1 MALASENGME
11 REQSSNRRIA
21 KNTLALYVRMFLTMV
36 VGLYTSRVVLATLGV
51 EDYGVYG
58 VVGGITSMLGFLN
71 ASMSGATSRFLT
83 FELGRGDKKRL
94 ENTFS
99 SAMIVHMGIAAVVLV
114 LAETVGLWF
123 LCHKLVI
130 PPERMTAAHWVYQLS
145 ILSSMLTITQV
156 PYNATIIAHE
166 NMNVYA
172 YVEILN
178 SVLKLL
184 IVYLLTI
191 GDFDKLILYAVL
203 MLAVSV
209 MVMMTYRIYCVR
221 HYSESH
227 FHWVWDKA
235 FLTPL
240 LSFSGWNIYAA
251 MCFLGRQQGTNFILN
266 FFGGAVLNAAASLA
280 ATADG
285 IITGFAYNVVTA
297 FRPQIIKQYAVGDKR
312 NVEFLLGLALKVS
325 LFLFAVFALP
335 LATNAE
341 MIIRLWLGSVPG
353 HTVAFL
359 RIILL
364 SSAFQVINTVFL
376 VVIQATGYI
385 KSNSKITGTISILN
399 LLPLYLLLRFGI
411 GVDIA
416 YYIVISANMLISV
429 ANYYCIRKTVPEIVL
444 MPMYLQAIFFIII
457 ECVIA
462 YVLNLTCLSSFKYSN
477 FVIVFFVNLFIALGF
492 MFASANEQQRNAIF
506 NARYKILV
514 PLLKLKQGIESQIF
528 KRNQK

>member
-145 ILSSMLTITQV
+145 ILSSMLAITQV

-209 MVMMTYRIYCVR
+209 TVMMTYRIYCVR
-221 HYSESH
+221 HYSEAH
-227 FHWVWDKA
+227 FHWVWDKTH
-235 FLTPL
+235 LKPL
-240 LSFSGWNIYAA
+240 LSFSGWDLYGN
-251 MCFLGRQQGTNFILN
+251 MSVMVRQQGINFLIN
-266 FFGGAVLNAAASLA
+266 MFWGVVFNAASSI
-280 ATADG
+280 ATTVNG
-285 IITGFAYNVVTA
+285 MVTGFAYNLIQA
-297 FRPQIIKQYAVGDKR
+297 FRPAIIKEYAAGNIKEMEIMIGNAAKYTVLLFGCMLTPLIFELPFVMELWLGNVPEKAVDFCRLLLIASLFNLINNVIGIGIHATGNIKR
-312 NVEFLLGLALKVS
+312 ISLVTGSLIFACVPFVYLLFEFNFNIDWAYIILINNTIMVLITNTIILKIQISEINISKIYKDVLQSILIVSLATIVVWFINMNLPQSFIRMIIEIIINLVVVATFLWFLLGKKRM
-325 LFLFAVFALP
+325 LFLKK
-335 LATNAE
+335 
-341 MIIRLWLGSVPG
+341 MI
-353 HTVAFL
+353 
-359 RIILL
+359 
-364 SSAFQVINTVFL
+364 
-376 VVIQATGYI
+376 
-385 KSNSKITGTISILN
+385 
-399 LLPLYLLLRFGI
+399 
-411 GVDIA
+411 
-416 YYIVISANMLISV
+416 
-429 ANYYCIRKTVPEIVL
+429 
-444 MPMYLQAIFFIII
+444 
-457 ECVIA
+457 
-462 YVLNLTCLSSFKYSN
+462 
-477 FVIVFFVNLFIALGF
+477 
-492 MFASANEQQRNAIF
+492 
-506 NARYKILV
+506 YK
-514 PLLKLKQGIESQIF
+514 
-528 KRNQK
+528 

>member
-145 ILSSMLTITQV
+145 ILSSMLAITQV

-209 MVMMTYRIYCVR
+209 TVMMTYRIYCVR
-221 HYSESH
+221 HYSEAH
-227 FHWVWDKA
+227 FHWVWDKTH
-235 FLTPL
+235 LKPL
-240 LSFSGWNIYAA
+240 LSFSGWDLYGN
-251 MCFLGRQQGTNFILN
+251 MSVTVRQQGINFLIN
-266 FFGGAVLNAAASLA
+266 MFFGVVFNAASSI
-280 ATADG
+280 ATTVNG
-285 IITGFAYNVVTA
+285 MVTGFAYNLIQA
-297 FRPQIIKQYAVGDKR
+297 FRPAIIKEYAAGNIKEMEIMIGNAAKYTVLLFGCMLTPLIFELPFVMELWLGNVPEKAVDFCRLLLIASLFNLIINVIGIGIHATGNIKR
-312 NVEFLLGLALKVS
+312 ISLVTGSLIFAFVPFVYLLFEFNFNIDWAYIILINNTIMVLITNTIILKIQISEINISKIYKDVLQSILIVSLATIVVWFINMNLPQSFIRMIIEIIINLVVVATFLWFLLGKKRM
-325 LFLFAVFALP
+325 LFLKK
-335 LATNAE
+335 
-341 MIIRLWLGSVPG
+341 MI
-353 HTVAFL
+353 
-359 RIILL
+359 
-364 SSAFQVINTVFL
+364 
-376 VVIQATGYI
+376 
-385 KSNSKITGTISILN
+385 
-399 LLPLYLLLRFGI
+399 
-411 GVDIA
+411 
-416 YYIVISANMLISV
+416 
-429 ANYYCIRKTVPEIVL
+429 
-444 MPMYLQAIFFIII
+444 
-457 ECVIA
+457 
-462 YVLNLTCLSSFKYSN
+462 
-477 FVIVFFVNLFIALGF
+477 
-492 MFASANEQQRNAIF
+492 
-506 NARYKILV
+506 YK
-514 PLLKLKQGIESQIF
+514 
-528 KRNQK
+528 

>member
-145 ILSSMLTITQV
+145 ILSSMLAITQV

-209 MVMMTYRIYCVR
+209 TVMMTYRIYCVR

-227 FHWVWDKA
+227 FHWVWDKTY
-235 FLTPL
+235 LKPL
-240 LSFSGWNIYAA
+240 LSFSGWDLYGN
-251 MCFLGRQQGTNFILN
+251 MSVTVRQQGINFLIN
-266 FFGGAVLNAAASLA
+266 MFFGVVFNAASSI
-280 ATADG
+280 ATTVNG
-285 IITGFAYNVVTA
+285 MVTGFAYNLIQA
-297 FRPQIIKQYAVGDKR
+297 FRPAIIKEYAAGNIKEMEIMIGNAAKYTVLLFGCMLTPLIFELPFVMELWLGNVPEKAVDFCRLLLIASLFNLIINVIGIGIHATGNIKR
-312 NVEFLLGLALKVS
+312 ISLVTGSLIFACVPFVYLLFEFNFNIDWAYIILINNTIMVLITDTIILKIQISEINISKIYKDVLQSILIVSLATIVVWFINMNLPQSFIRMIIEIIINLVVVATFLWFLLGKKRM
-325 LFLFAVFALP
+325 LFLKK
-335 LATNAE
+335 
-341 MIIRLWLGSVPG
+341 MI
-353 HTVAFL
+353 
-359 RIILL
+359 
-364 SSAFQVINTVFL
+364 
-376 VVIQATGYI
+376 
-385 KSNSKITGTISILN
+385 
-399 LLPLYLLLRFGI
+399 
-411 GVDIA
+411 
-416 YYIVISANMLISV
+416 
-429 ANYYCIRKTVPEIVL
+429 
-444 MPMYLQAIFFIII
+444 
-457 ECVIA
+457 
-462 YVLNLTCLSSFKYSN
+462 
-477 FVIVFFVNLFIALGF
+477 
-492 MFASANEQQRNAIF
+492 
-506 NARYKILV
+506 YK
-514 PLLKLKQGIESQIF
+514 
-528 KRNQK
+528 

>member
-145 ILSSMLTITQV
+145 ILSSMLAITQV

-209 MVMMTYRIYCVR
+209 TVMMTYRIYCVR
-221 HYSESH
+221 HYSEAH
-227 FHWVWDKA
+227 FHWVWDKTH
-235 FLTPL
+235 LKPL
-240 LSFSGWNIYAA
+240 LSFSGWDLYGN
-251 MCFLGRQQGTNFILN
+251 MSVTVRQQGINFLIN
-266 FFGGAVLNAAASLA
+266 MFFGVVFNAASSI
-280 ATADG
+280 ATTVNG
-285 IITGFAYNVVTA
+285 MVTGFAYNLIQA
-297 FRPQIIKQYAVGDKR
+297 FRPAIIKEYAAGNIKEMEIMIGNAAKYTVLLFGCMLTPLIFELPFVMELWLGNVPEKAVDFCRLLLIASLFNLINNVIGIGIHATGNIKR
-312 NVEFLLGLALKVS
+312 ISLVTGSLIFACVPFVYLLFEFNFNIDWAYIILINNTIMVLITNTIILKIQISEINISKIYKDVLQSILIVSLATIVVWFINMNLPQSFIRMIIEIIINLVVVATFLWFLLGKKRM
-325 LFLFAVFALP
+325 LFLKK
-335 LATNAE
+335 
-341 MIIRLWLGSVPG
+341 MI
-353 HTVAFL
+353 
-359 RIILL
+359 
-364 SSAFQVINTVFL
+364 
-376 VVIQATGYI
+376 
-385 KSNSKITGTISILN
+385 
-399 LLPLYLLLRFGI
+399 
-411 GVDIA
+411 
-416 YYIVISANMLISV
+416 
-429 ANYYCIRKTVPEIVL
+429 
-444 MPMYLQAIFFIII
+444 
-457 ECVIA
+457 
-462 YVLNLTCLSSFKYSN
+462 
-477 FVIVFFVNLFIALGF
+477 
-492 MFASANEQQRNAIF
+492 
-506 NARYKILV
+506 YK
-514 PLLKLKQGIESQIF
+514 
-528 KRNQK
+528 

>member
-145 ILSSMLTITQV
+145 ILSSMLAITQV

-209 MVMMTYRIYCVR
+209 TVMMTYRIYCVR
-221 HYSESH
+221 HYSEAH
-227 FHWVWDKA
+227 FHWVWDKTH
-235 FLTPL
+235 LKPL
-240 LSFSGWNIYAA
+240 LSFSGWDLYGN
-251 MCFLGRQQGTNFILN
+251 MSVTVRQQGINFLIN
-266 FFGGAVLNAAASLA
+266 MFFGVVFNAASSI
-280 ATADG
+280 ATTVNG
-285 IITGFAYNVVTA
+285 MVIGFAYNLIQA
-297 FRPQIIKQYAVGDKR
+297 FRPAIIKEYAAGNIKEMEIMIGNAAKYTVLLFGCMLTPLIFELPFVMELWLGNVPEKAVDFCRLLLIASLFNLINNVIGIGIHATGNIKR
-312 NVEFLLGLALKVS
+312 ISLVTGSLIFACVPFVYLLFEFNFNIDWAYIILINNTIMVLITNTIILKIQISEINISKIYKDVLQSILIVSLATIVVWFINMNLPQSFIRMIIEIIINLVVVATFLWFLLGKKRM
-325 LFLFAVFALP
+325 LFLKK
-335 LATNAE
+335 
-341 MIIRLWLGSVPG
+341 MI
-353 HTVAFL
+353 
-359 RIILL
+359 
-364 SSAFQVINTVFL
+364 
-376 VVIQATGYI
+376 
-385 KSNSKITGTISILN
+385 
-399 LLPLYLLLRFGI
+399 
-411 GVDIA
+411 
-416 YYIVISANMLISV
+416 
-429 ANYYCIRKTVPEIVL
+429 
-444 MPMYLQAIFFIII
+444 
-457 ECVIA
+457 
-462 YVLNLTCLSSFKYSN
+462 
-477 FVIVFFVNLFIALGF
+477 
-492 MFASANEQQRNAIF
+492 
-506 NARYKILV
+506 YK
-514 PLLKLKQGIESQIF
+514 
-528 KRNQK
+528 

>member
-21 KNTLALYVRMFLTMV
+21 KNTLALYVRMFLTIV

-145 ILSSMLTITQV
+145 ILSSMLAITQV

-209 MVMMTYRIYCVR
+209 TVMMTYRIYCVR

-227 FHWVWDKA
+227 FHWVWDKTH
-235 FLTPL
+235 LKPL
-240 LSFSGWNIYAA
+240 LSFSGWDLYGN
-251 MCFLGRQQGTNFILN
+251 MSVTVRQQGINFLIN
-266 FFGGAVLNAAASLA
+266 MFFGVVFNAASSI
-280 ATADG
+280 ATTVNG
-285 IITGFAYNVVTA
+285 MVTGFAYNLIQA
-297 FRPQIIKQYAVGDKR
+297 FRPAIIKEYAAGNIKEMEIMIGNAAKYTVLLFGCMLTPLIFELPFVMELWLGNVPEKAVDFCRLLLIASLFNLINNVIGIGIHATGNIKR
-312 NVEFLLGLALKVS
+312 ISLVTGSLIFACVPFVYLLFEFNFNIDWAYIILINNTIMVLITNTIILKIQISEINISKIYKDVLQSILIVSLATIVVWFINMNLPQSFIRMIIEIIINLVVVATFLWFLLGKKRM
-325 LFLFAVFALP
+325 LFLKK
-335 LATNAE
+335 
-341 MIIRLWLGSVPG
+341 MI
-353 HTVAFL
+353 
-359 RIILL
+359 
-364 SSAFQVINTVFL
+364 
-376 VVIQATGYI
+376 
-385 KSNSKITGTISILN
+385 
-399 LLPLYLLLRFGI
+399 
-411 GVDIA
+411 
-416 YYIVISANMLISV
+416 
-429 ANYYCIRKTVPEIVL
+429 
-444 MPMYLQAIFFIII
+444 
-457 ECVIA
+457 
-462 YVLNLTCLSSFKYSN
+462 
-477 FVIVFFVNLFIALGF
+477 
-492 MFASANEQQRNAIF
+492 
-506 NARYKILV
+506 YK
-514 PLLKLKQGIESQIF
+514 
-528 KRNQK
+528 

>member
-145 ILSSMLTITQV
+145 ILSSMLAITQV

-209 MVMMTYRIYCVR
+209 TVMMTYRIYCVR
-221 HYSESH
+221 HYSEAH
-227 FHWVWDKA
+227 FHWVWDKTH
-235 FLTPL
+235 LKPL
-240 LSFSGWNIYAA
+240 LSFSGWDLYGN
-251 MCFLGRQQGTNFILN
+251 MSVMVRQQGINFLIN
-266 FFGGAVLNAAASLA
+266 MFFGVVFNAASSI
-280 ATADG
+280 ATTVNG
-285 IITGFAYNVVTA
+285 MVTGFAYNLIQA
-297 FRPQIIKQYAVGDKR
+297 FRPAIIKEYAAGNIKEMEIMIGNAAKYTVLLFGCMLTPLIFELPFVMELWLGNVPEKAVDFCRLLLIASLFNLINNVIGIGIHATGNIKR
-312 NVEFLLGLALKVS
+312 ISLVTGSLIFACVPFVYLLFEFNFNIDWAYIILINNTIMVLITNTIILKIQISEINISKIYKDVLQSILIVSLATIVVWFINMNLPQSFIRMIIEIIINLVVVATFLWFLLGKKRM
-325 LFLFAVFALP
+325 LFLKK
-335 LATNAE
+335 
-341 MIIRLWLGSVPG
+341 MI
-353 HTVAFL
+353 
-359 RIILL
+359 
-364 SSAFQVINTVFL
+364 
-376 VVIQATGYI
+376 
-385 KSNSKITGTISILN
+385 
-399 LLPLYLLLRFGI
+399 
-411 GVDIA
+411 
-416 YYIVISANMLISV
+416 
-429 ANYYCIRKTVPEIVL
+429 
-444 MPMYLQAIFFIII
+444 
-457 ECVIA
+457 
-462 YVLNLTCLSSFKYSN
+462 
-477 FVIVFFVNLFIALGF
+477 
-492 MFASANEQQRNAIF
+492 
-506 NARYKILV
+506 YK
-514 PLLKLKQGIESQIF
+514 
-528 KRNQK
+528 

>member
-145 ILSSMLTITQV
+145 ILSSMLAITQV

-209 MVMMTYRIYCVR
+209 TVMMTYRIYCVR

-227 FHWVWDKA
+227 FHWVWDKTY
-235 FLTPL
+235 LKPL
-240 LSFSGWNIYAA
+240 LSFSGWDLYGN
-251 MCFLGRQQGTNFILN
+251 MSVTVRQQGINFLIN
-266 FFGGAVLNAAASLA
+266 MFFGVVFNVASSI
-280 ATADG
+280 ATTVNG
-285 IITGFAYNVVTA
+285 MVTGFAYNLIQA
-297 FRPQIIKQYAVGDKR
+297 FRPAIIKEYAAGNIKEMEIMIGNAAKYTVLLFGCMLTPLIFELPFVMELWLGNVPEKAVDFCRLLLIASLFNLINNVIGIGIHATGNIKR
-312 NVEFLLGLALKVS
+312 ISLVTGSLIFACVPFVYLLFEFNFNIDWAYIILINNTIMVLITNTIILKIQISEINIFKIYKDVLQSILIVSLATIVVWFINMNLPQSFIRMIIEIIINLVVVATFLWFLLGKKRM
-325 LFLFAVFALP
+325 LFLKK
-335 LATNAE
+335 
-341 MIIRLWLGSVPG
+341 MI
-353 HTVAFL
+353 
-359 RIILL
+359 
-364 SSAFQVINTVFL
+364 
-376 VVIQATGYI
+376 
-385 KSNSKITGTISILN
+385 
-399 LLPLYLLLRFGI
+399 
-411 GVDIA
+411 
-416 YYIVISANMLISV
+416 
-429 ANYYCIRKTVPEIVL
+429 
-444 MPMYLQAIFFIII
+444 
-457 ECVIA
+457 
-462 YVLNLTCLSSFKYSN
+462 
-477 FVIVFFVNLFIALGF
+477 
-492 MFASANEQQRNAIF
+492 
-506 NARYKILV
+506 YK
-514 PLLKLKQGIESQIF
+514 
-528 KRNQK
+528 

>member
-145 ILSSMLTITQV
+145 ILSSMLAITQV

-209 MVMMTYRIYCVR
+209 TVMMTYRIYCVR

-227 FHWVWDKA
+227 FHWVWDKTY
-235 FLTPL
+235 LKPL
-240 LSFSGWNIYAA
+240 LSFSGWDLYGN
-251 MCFLGRQQGTNFILN
+251 MSVTVRQQGINFLIN
-266 FFGGAVLNAAASLA
+266 MFFGVVFNVASSI
-280 ATADG
+280 ATTVNG
-285 IITGFAYNVVTA
+285 MVTGFAYNLIQA
-297 FRPQIIKQYAVGDKR
+297 FRPAIIKEYAAGNIKEMEIMIGNAAKYTVLLFGCMLTPLIFELPFVMELWLGNVPEKAVDFCRLLLIASLFNLINNVIGIGIHATGNIKR
-312 NVEFLLGLALKVS
+312 ISLVTGSLIFACVPFVYLLFEFNFNIDWAYIILINNTIMVLITDTIILKIQISEINISKIYKDVLQSILIVSLATIVVWFINMNLPQSFIRMIIEIIINLVVVATFLWFLLGKKRM
-325 LFLFAVFALP
+325 LFLKK
-335 LATNAE
+335 
-341 MIIRLWLGSVPG
+341 MI
-353 HTVAFL
+353 
-359 RIILL
+359 
-364 SSAFQVINTVFL
+364 
-376 VVIQATGYI
+376 
-385 KSNSKITGTISILN
+385 
-399 LLPLYLLLRFGI
+399 
-411 GVDIA
+411 
-416 YYIVISANMLISV
+416 
-429 ANYYCIRKTVPEIVL
+429 
-444 MPMYLQAIFFIII
+444 
-457 ECVIA
+457 
-462 YVLNLTCLSSFKYSN
+462 
-477 FVIVFFVNLFIALGF
+477 
-492 MFASANEQQRNAIF
+492 
-506 NARYKILV
+506 YK
-514 PLLKLKQGIESQIF
+514 
-528 KRNQK
+528 

>member
-1 MALASENGME
+1 ME
-11 REQSSNRRIA
+11 EKEQSSNRRIA
-21 KNTLALYVRMFLTMV
+21 KNTLALYVRMFLTMI

-94 ENTFS
+94 EKTFS

-123 LCHKLVI
+123 LCNKLVI

-145 ILSSMLTITQV
+145 ILSSMLAITQV

-209 MVMMTYRIYCVR
+209 TVMMTYRIYCVR

-235 FLTPL
+235 FLKPL
-240 LSFSGWNIYAA
+240 LSFSGWDLYGNIAGTA
-251 MCFLGRQQGTNFILN
+251 KQQGTVMLLN
-266 FFGGAVLNAAASLA
+266 MFFGPVVNTGANIANIVMGTLSSLSA
-280 ATADG
+280 
-285 IITGFAYNVVTA
+285 NVIVA
-297 FRPQIIKQYAVGDKR
+297 FRPQIIKQYALLKKEEMSDLVAKAIM
-312 NVEFLLGLALKVS
+312 FSSLLLGYLAFPIVS
-325 LFLFAVFALP
+325 
-335 LATNAE
+335 E
-341 MIIRLWLGSVPG
+341 MDFVLNLWLGQIPEYSVTLAQIAVFNALISNMNMVILIAIHATGNIRTVSFYGGTIYLINIVVDYFLLKFVGINAYWVCGTNCLFMGAVLAADLFLYKKQIIEINLKWLIVRKMVPMLLVAVINYSVGLLIIMAFSPG
-353 HTVAFL
+353 WL
-359 RIILL
+359 RFVYQVIIIL
-364 SSAFQVINTVFL
+364 
-376 VVIQATGYI
+376 
-385 KSNSKITGTISILN
+385 
-399 LLPLYLLLRFGI
+399 
-411 GVDIA
+411 
-416 YYIVISANMLISV
+416 
-429 ANYYCIRKTVPEIVL
+429 
-444 MPMYLQAIFFIII
+444 II
-457 ECVIA
+457 ESA
-462 YVLNLTCLSSFKYSN
+462 LYYA
-477 FVIVFFVNLFIALGF
+477 FVFSCSDRAFCSK
-492 MFASANEQQRNAIF
+492 M
-506 NARYKILV
+506 
-514 PLLKLKQGIESQIF
+514 LLKVKMKLLNIYG
-528 KRNQK
+528 

>member
-145 ILSSMLTITQV
+145 ILSSMLAITQV

-209 MVMMTYRIYCVR
+209 TVMMTYRIYCVR

-227 FHWVWDKA
+227 FHWVWDKTY
-235 FLTPL
+235 LKPL
-240 LSFSGWNIYAA
+240 LSFSGWDLYGN
-251 MCFLGRQQGTNFILN
+251 MSVTVRQQGINFLIN
-266 FFGGAVLNAAASLA
+266 MFFGVVFNAASSI
-280 ATADG
+280 ATTVNG
-285 IITGFAYNVVTA
+285 MVTGFAYNLIQA
-297 FRPQIIKQYAVGDKR
+297 FRPAIIKEYAAGNIKEMEIMIGNAAKYTVLLFGCMLTPLIFELPFVMELWLGNVPEKAVDFCRLLLIASLFNLINNVIGIGIHATGNIKR
-312 NVEFLLGLALKVS
+312 ISLVTGSLIFACVPFVYLLFEFNFNIDWAYIILINNTIMVLITNTIILKIQISEINIFKIYKDVLQSILIVSLATIVVWFINMNLPQSFIRMIIEIIINLVVVATFLWFLLGKKRM
-325 LFLFAVFALP
+325 LFLKK
-335 LATNAE
+335 
-341 MIIRLWLGSVPG
+341 MI
-353 HTVAFL
+353 
-359 RIILL
+359 
-364 SSAFQVINTVFL
+364 
-376 VVIQATGYI
+376 
-385 KSNSKITGTISILN
+385 
-399 LLPLYLLLRFGI
+399 
-411 GVDIA
+411 
-416 YYIVISANMLISV
+416 
-429 ANYYCIRKTVPEIVL
+429 
-444 MPMYLQAIFFIII
+444 
-457 ECVIA
+457 
-462 YVLNLTCLSSFKYSN
+462 
-477 FVIVFFVNLFIALGF
+477 
-492 MFASANEQQRNAIF
+492 
-506 NARYKILV
+506 YK
-514 PLLKLKQGIESQIF
+514 
-528 KRNQK
+528 